1 MDNVSAPMTF
11 ADKLDRLVV
20 EEWKNEGRPM
30 PWVEF
35 KQAILQAAIAQEE
48 ERQAYYAAMGESD
61 PDASHDF
68 FIVGGVVAMERN
80 MP

>member
-1 MDNVSAPMTF
+1 MDQVFVGTPMTF

-35 KQAILQAAIAQEE
+35 KQAILRAAIAQEE
-48 ERQAYYAAMGESD
+48 ERQAYYAALVSTKVKK
-61 PDASHDF
+61 P
-68 FIVGGVVAMERN
+68 
-80 MP
+80 